1 MFAATT
7 VALEVQEQQTR
18 HKKKHGKNGK
28 HGQKS
33 TQHGDAVKA
42 MEAALFA
49 EKKQHNA
56 TKKTCMQYE
65 REVQEEQRQVV
76 HLQNQVLLL
85 EEELDNVQLAKTQLT
100 TDTSALY
107 ASLKDRVSG
116 IHIGG
121 RHECAKKDNKVIFQ
135 EVFFRKRSFSF
146 GTILIKIIFSLLFG
160 QMVLR
165 TLYFFGHLFFFGRHG
180 TR

>member
-1 MFAATT
+1 VFAATT

-18 HKKKHGKNGK
+18 HKKKHGKHSK
-28 HGQKS
+28 HGQKG

-100 TDTSALY
+100 TDTTALY
-107 ASLKDRVSG
+107 ASLKHQVSG

-121 RHECAKKDNKVIFQ
+121 WHGCAKKDNKS
-135 EVFFRKRSFSF
+135 FFRRSFSF
-146 GTILIKIIFSLLFG
+146 GTILKIIFSLLFG

-165 TLYFFGHLFFFGRHG
+165 TLYFFGRLFFFGRHG

>member
-1 MFAATT
+1 VFAATT

-28 HGQKS
+28 HGQKG

-100 TDTSALY
+100 TDTTALY
-107 ASLKDRVSG
+107 ASLKHQVSG

-121 RHECAKKDNKVIFQ
+121 RHWCAKKDNKVIFQ

-146 GTILIKIIFSLLFG
+146 GTILKIIFSLLFG